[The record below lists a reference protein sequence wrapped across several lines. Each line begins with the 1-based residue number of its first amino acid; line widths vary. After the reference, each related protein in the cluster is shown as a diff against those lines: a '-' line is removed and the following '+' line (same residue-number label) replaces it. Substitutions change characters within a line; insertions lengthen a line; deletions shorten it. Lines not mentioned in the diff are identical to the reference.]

1 MANVLCLAKA
11 LGGGGAQGSAWLAT
25 PRGRGW
31 PRAATQEVLVG
42 RGHPHVLQDEGD
54 VLPLPQAARDEG
66 RGASHAVLRSLLGH
80 AGVGGH
86 LSHFEGLQLLMAWQV
101 ILVVCEVVGDDEV
114 PGQAECGHQ
123 ENHTLMPVLD
133 PSWDNVE
140 GAEGRNSDTLAQLEV
155 FLAIDGHCIPDRY
168 SLFGGDV
175 GHEAR
180 ALHPVPSPFHP
191 AGLLLACQM
200 LCIDNIFF

>member
-31 PRAATQEVLVG
+31 PRAPTQEVLVG

-86 LSHFEGLQLLMAWQV
+86 LSHFEGLQLLMAWKMTRDGWSQSPAALPRV
-101 ILVVCEVVGDDEV
+101 FPRCCSLQSSARKALLWDLLRAGDALLFFWEASEI
-114 PGQAECGHQ
+114 QI
-123 ENHTLMPVLD
+123 
-133 PSWDNVE
+133 
-140 GAEGRNSDTLAQLEV
+140 GRAHV
-155 FLAIDGHCIPDRY
+155 
-168 SLFGGDV
+168 
-175 GHEAR
+175 
-180 ALHPVPSPFHP
+180 
-191 AGLLLACQM
+191 
-200 LCIDNIFF
+200 